1 MRAMMMR
8 VWAVATSTFWEAVR
22 NRAFLGMLLGA
33 LVMIAASM
41 LLSQMVVF
49 DQRQRVVLDF
59 GLFFISFVGVLI
71 SIVIGVLLIFKDLE
85 RKTIYALLTKPIRR
99 FEFVLGRFFGV
110 NLILLL
116 MFGLMTGAWLLVMKS
131 EGVGLRVVHFQ
142 ALALVFVQLGIVSS
156 VAILFS
162 AFSSP
167 VLSGIFTFGIFAVGR
182 QIDFIRE
189 LLISSKGPFASF
201 PWLKPVGQ
209 GVVAVFPDLTLFDVT
224 RQILLDVEIPWSYV
238 GYTTLYGIGYI
249 IVFVLSAMAIFN
261 RREFV

>member
-22 NRAFLGMLLGA
+22 NRAFLGMLMGA
-33 LVMIAASM
+33 LAMIAGSM

-59 GLFFISFVGVLI
+59 GLFFISFIGVII
-71 SIVIGVLLIFKDLE
+71 SIITGVLLIFKDLE

-99 FEFVLGRFFGV
+99 VEFVGGRFLGL

-116 MFGLMTGAWLLVMKS
+116 MFGVMTGAWLLVMKS

-142 ALALVFVQLGIVSS
+142 ALVLVFVQLGIVSA

-162 AFSSP
+162 SFSSP
-167 VLSGIFTFGIFAVGR
+167 VLSGIFTFGIYAVGR

-189 LLISSKGPFASF
+189 LLMASKGPFASF

-238 GYTTLYGIGYI
+238 GFTALYGLGYMV
-249 IVFVLSAMAIFN
+249 VFVLAAMAIFN